1 MLPAAFAQA
10 ANTLGPT
17 LYGFSHVVL
26 MTQDYSVNSYCGQEV
41 EIQIK
46 PMEETVKLYRFRAH
60 FKTSKT
66 QLATLAA

>member
-10 ANTLGPT
+10 VSILGPM

-26 MTQDYSVNSYCGQEV
+26 MTQDYSVNSDCGQEV
-41 EIQIK
+41 EI
-46 PMEETVKLYRFRAH
+46 VKLYRFRAH